1 LVDKEMIAAI
11 IDIVASRDASVP
23 ERRKLDRDVR
33 GVIDETYKRFKEY
46 CVAMPALTQG
56 DSIELLVNS
65 WHPVVFLLHRLL
77 MQSLEVRIGLGIGEI
92 IVQNENA
99 DDCDGPAFWNAREVL
114 DEIKSRKYMNKSA
127 GIKSAEEVLDDEKIT
142 AVNIILLF
150 TVLLGL
156 SSTQL
161 QHCFYYIWENKRI
174 SEIAEVVKTTKGNVS
189 RTLSRTPCYLLEEVM
204 TYLGSF

>member
-1 LVDKEMIAAI
+1 MVDLEMIASI
-11 IDIVASRDASVP
+11 IDIVASRDVTVRQ
-23 ERRKLDRDVR
+23 RRKMDREIRDL
-33 GVIDETYKRFKEY
+33 IDETYRRFKKY
-46 CVAMPALTQG
+46 CLAIPALTQG

-99 DDCDGPAFWNAREVL
+99 DDCDGPAFWNAREAL
-114 DEIKSRKYMNKSA
+114 DEIKSRRYMNKSA
-127 GIKSAEEVLDDEKIT
+127 GIKSAEEILDDEKIT

-150 TVLLGL
+150 TALLGL

-161 QHCFYYIWENKRI
+161 LYCFYYIWENKRI